1 MEHCGISGRVA
12 ETVSCGM
19 WLSEWTGP
27 EMCAA
32 TNETVTTLV
41 TILIIVII
49 CLAQLDDGVNAGV
62 GPPTV

>member
-1 MEHCGISGRVA
+1 MEHCGISRRVA
-12 ETVSCGM
+12 ETVACGM

-32 TNETVTTLV
+32 AIETATTLV
-41 TILIIVII
+41 AILIIVIV
-49 CLAQLDDGVNAGV
+49 CLAQLAGCVNAGV